1 VPKFFVFKIDE
12 IDPKITEALIE
23 AYAEEYGGIIYLG
36 SPYVIAEPKDGV
48 DKILEESLK
57 INETDYEIVNGDYSF
72 DEVINCILDRAI
84 DTKTFEI
91 NFYDLLKK
99 IESRCEK

>member
-1 VPKFFVFKIDE
+1 MPKFFVFKIDE

-23 AYAEEYGGIIYLG
+23 VYAEEYGGIIYLG
-36 SPYVIAEPKDGV
+36 SPYVIVEPKYGL

-57 INETDYEIVNGDYSF
+57 TNKTDYEIIKGNYSF
-72 DEVINCILDRAI
+72 DEVVECILERAI

-91 NFYDLLKK
+91 NFDDMLKK